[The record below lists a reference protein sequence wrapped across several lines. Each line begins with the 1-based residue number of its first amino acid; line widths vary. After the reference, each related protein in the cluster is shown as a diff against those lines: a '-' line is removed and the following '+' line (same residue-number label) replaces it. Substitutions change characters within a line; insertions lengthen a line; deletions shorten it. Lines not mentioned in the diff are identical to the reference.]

1 MDINHPATE
10 ITDIKIALFVS
21 LYSLSKDLEFVFLR
35 CKSANTNQ
43 VKSAILELSDKD
55 MFKSTG
61 FIAKRINEWNSQAH
75 ATSKTGVN
83 ITAFKY
89 VTSKMFDTS
98 GTENKRI
105 RRNTLRTISRPS
117 TTSI

>member
-1 MDINHPATE
+1 MDMNHPATE
-10 ITDIKIALFVS
+10 ITDIKIGLFVS

-55 MFKSTG
+55 TFRSTG

-89 VTSKMFDTS
+89 VTLKMFDTS

-105 RRNTLRTISRPS
+105 RRNTLRTVSRPS
-117 TTSI
+117 TTSF

>member
-1 MDINHPATE
+1 MDIDHPATE

-21 LYSLSKDLEFVFLR
+21 LYS
-35 CKSANTNQ
+35 NTNQ

-117 TTSI
+117 TTSF